1 MIPVKLAKTIVLNKF
16 IIYAAIAG
24 GFGTI
29 LTVGLLSGLVARP
42 NNCIEQDL
50 STTQLPNNQTTQF
63 FSTNPTQD
71 PNQTTR
77 TSSSSL
83 GSTSTSSRTSN
94 QPTPSISGSSTISPN
109 TPSTTRTISSTS
121 STFRPP
127 IDTSSSSSSTTRTT
141 PSTTTTST
149 RTTSSSSSTTRT
161 TPSTTT
167 TSTRTTS
174 SSSSSSSSTSSRSSS
189 SFSSSSSSSS
199 SATGRTLPSTSTLST
214 KTTSL
219 STSFSPVPIR
229 LPENLVEPINY
240 DLLLKTYFNPFYNE
254 SDTTPETFEGTV
266 KINFKLNRNSNFFRL
281 HAGSSLEISKE
292 TIQLVNEATSQTIP
306 VTLDSLQNQL
316 IQINSATNL
325 AVGSY
330 LLTLNYKGDFGPLT
344 NLAGFYRGRYNEDNV
359 TK

>member
-127 IDTSSSSSSTTRTT
+127 IDTS
-141 PSTTTTST
+141 
-149 RTTSSSSSTTRT
+149 SSSSSTTRT